1 VLELCTVRLHLTS
14 FIVSVG
20 HDSSFAWETLVHA
33 AAAAA
38 LVLFAGTPIAGEYI
52 VVYKPDVND
61 VAAAAAE

>member
-1 VLELCTVRLHLTS
+1 LIHCQCW
-14 FIVSVG
+14 
-20 HDSSFAWETLVHA
+20 HDSAFAFQTLVHA

-38 LVLFAGTPIAGEYI
+38 LIPFAGTPIAGEYI